1 MQLFY
6 APDLVLEEQYRLSAE
21 ESRHCV
27 RVLRLGRGDHLFLTD
42 GRGNIYR
49 ASIVAIDRDSCSVE
63 VVERLSDPSPRPYRL
78 TVAVAPTKN
87 SDRYE
92 WFLEKA
98 TEVGIDRV
106 IPVVCDHS
114 ERRTLRRDRGEKIIT
129 SAAKQSLKALFPT
142 LDELTPLSEVLSMP
156 FEGRKLIAH
165 CSEEGERRYMG
176 DLIHAGEELLVLIGP
191 EGDFSPAE
199 IEAAR
204 RAGFEEV
211 TLGDMRLRTET
222 AALTAVITAQVVN
235 TLSGK

>member
-1 MQLFY
+1 M
-6 APDLVLEEQYRLSAE
+6 
-21 ESRHCV
+21 
-27 RVLRLGRGDHLFLTD
+27 RVLRLVVGDLLNLTD

-49 ASIVAIDRDSCSVE
+49 AAIEAIDRDGCSVRI
-63 VVERLSDPSPRPYRL
+63 VEQLPDPSPRNYQI

-114 ERRTLRRDRGEKIIT
+114 ERRTLRHDRGEKIIT

-165 CSEEGERRYMG
+165 CSEDGQRRYMG
-176 DLIHAGEELLVLIGP
+176 DVISAGEELLVLIGP

-204 RAGFEEV
+204 RAGFIEV
-211 TLGDMRLRTET
+211 SLGDMRLRTET
-222 AALTAVITAQVVN
+222 AALTAVVTAQVIN
-235 TLSGK
+235 TLSAR